1 MSVRRK
7 RFSKVGINQSLII
20 DTAIASLIVQMAPSL
35 VNQFLFSANPL
46 TGQAATLAGVGSAY
60 LYGMLMNNS
69 NVSNI
74 GIALGAVDFVKPF
87 INSALGL
94 SDGSGVG
101 DYFSMKDYGN
111 LQEYTNDPS
120 KRLTK
125 VQYAESY

>member
-1 MSVRRK
+1 
-7 RFSKVGINQSLII
+7 
-20 DTAIASLIVQMAPSL
+20 MAPGL
-35 VNQFLFSANPL
+35 VNSFLFSANPL

-94 SDGSGVG
+94 SDYGS
-101 DYFSMKDYGN
+101 
-111 LQEYTNDPS
+111 LQEGMPGKYFTLDDYTNDPS

-125 VQYAESY
+125 VQYSDSY